1 MSIHELLHMLREQ
14 NGAMLGRKSAEVL
27 SAFLAGYA
35 LARKEEGCAVDETF
49 LDSFNGW
56 VARRFKNEGGQ
67 GWAKL
72 IAFQSSSDLDE
83 WKLFWKLHDEYMERR
98 SRKRPPVAEAK
109 S

>member
-1 MSIHELLHMLREQ
+1 MSIHELLHTLREQ

-27 SAFLAGYA
+27 SAFLTGYA
-35 LARKEEGCAVDETF
+35 LARKEAGCTADEAF
-49 LDSFNGW
+49 LDSFNTW

-72 IAFQSSSDLDE
+72 IAFYSSGEPDE
-83 WKLFWKLHDEYMERR
+83 WNLFWKLHDAYTERHLK
-98 SRKRPPVAEAK
+98 KRPAAVGAK